1 MLLTV
6 RDWAVSAVR
15 ETEFNGAC
23 DCRVFTFDWL
33 SPCFTILFMRRVL
46 VMVVLV
52 LLVAAYIS
60 GPLFETVDHWDQ
72 FPQSGNDI
80 VLAVVLA
87 LTLFALCLC
96 AALKWV
102 GFVSSVS
109 RDQKEDATLAHLQN
123 IFVPSDSLDT
133 SSPLKP
139 CTALR
144 I

>member
-1 MLLTV
+1 
-6 RDWAVSAVR
+6 
-15 ETEFNGAC
+15 
-23 DCRVFTFDWL
+23 
-33 SPCFTILFMRRVL
+33 MRRVL

-52 LLVAAYIS
+52 LIVTVHIS

-80 VLAVVLA
+80 VLSIVLA

-96 AALKWV
+96 ATLRLIRL
-102 GFVSSVS
+102 VSSIF
-109 RDQKEDATLAHLQN
+109 RDVKENTALTRLQN

-133 SSPLKP
+133 SSPLKL